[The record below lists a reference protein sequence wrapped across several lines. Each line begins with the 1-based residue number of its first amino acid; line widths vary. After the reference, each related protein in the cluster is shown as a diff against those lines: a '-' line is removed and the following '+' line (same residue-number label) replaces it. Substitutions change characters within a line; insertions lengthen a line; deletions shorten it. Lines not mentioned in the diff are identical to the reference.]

1 MILSFI
7 IDLQIECILTYIS
20 PLFKLLN
27 MYLYFDII
35 LYNSIRHVTVT
46 VTVTVTMIT
55 ILATNTHEF
64 IFNNMLLN
72 IQQDLYH
79 FPTVVLN

>member
-7 IDLQIECILTYIS
+7 IDLQIEFILTYIS

-46 VTVTVTMIT
+46 VTMIT
-55 ILATNTHEF
+55 ILATNMHEF

-72 IQQDLYH
+72 VQQDLYH
-79 FPTVVLN
+79 FPTVVLG

>member
-35 LYNSIRHVTVT
+35 LCNSIRHVTVT
-46 VTVTVTMIT
+46 MIV

-72 IQQDLYH
+72 VQQDLYH
-79 FPTVVLN
+79 FPTVVLG

>member
-7 IDLQIECILTYIS
+7 IDLQIEFILTYIS

-46 VTVTVTMIT
+46 MIAT
-55 ILATNTHEF
+55 LATNTHEF

-72 IQQDLYH
+72 VQQDLYH
-79 FPTVVLN
+79 FPTVVLG

>member
-7 IDLQIECILTYIS
+7 IDLQIEFILTYIS

-46 VTVTVTMIT
+46 VTMIT

-72 IQQDLYH
+72 VQQDLYH
-79 FPTVVLN
+79 FPTVVLG